1 MATEFDARRAC
12 HWTLLRLAGRVP
24 DGLMTASR
32 RLLARGRYAEMA
44 RIVALAVTGRG
55 IAMHA
60 EDVRSIAGLLDPYGQ
75 PGPESLGEPTCGDP
89 MPRHEFFGAAPYP
102 GTEVPHLDHAIVR
115 AILNEP
121 GVHGVWRTWRVA
133 TGHPRDTA
141 KVVFVVEV
149 ETDPAGLTAHLQE
162 RLIAAGEMYPQ
173 VEAYEVGEWLPA
185 YQRTA
190 RSKGELLW
198 SRTPDPGVRIAPLI
212 DAFVGAGPPG
222 DVDAEV
228 VDDEERERL
237 LRYLDAGTPVLI
249 TTARIYD
256 AIDRERGRIVP
267 MNFRTDGTWIWND
280 IGSYYLRAYGFSPDA
295 ALVTHIRANGYEI
308 PRVDGVAEFR
318 AISVLYWAEE
328 EGAATGGRRR

>member
-1 MATEFDARRAC
+1 MVTDFDARRAC

-24 DGLMTASR
+24 DGLLTASR
-32 RLLARGRYAEMA
+32 RLLARERYAEMA
-44 RIVALAVTGRG
+44 RVVALAVTGRG
-55 IAMHA
+55 IAMHP
-60 EDVRSIAGLLDPYGQ
+60 EDVRSIGELLDPRGD
-75 PGPESLGEPTCGDP
+75 PGPESLGEPAGGDP
-89 MPRHEFFGAAPYP
+89 MPRHAFFATEPYP
-102 GTEVPHLDHAIVR
+102 GTEVPHLDQAAVR
-115 AILNEP
+115 AVLAEP
-121 GVHGVWRTWRVA
+121 GAHGIWRTWRVA
-133 TGHPRDTA
+133 AGHPRTTA
-141 KVVFVVEV
+141 KPVYVVEV
-149 ETDPAGLTAHLQE
+149 ETDPAGVTARLQE
-162 RLIAAGEMYPQ
+162 RLIAAGGLYPQ

-190 RSKGELLW
+190 RSQGELLW

-212 DAFVGAGPPG
+212 DAFVGAGPTG
-222 DVDAEV
+222 DVDAELI
-228 VDDEERERL
+228 DDHERERL

-256 AIDRERGRIVP
+256 AIDRERGRVVP

-280 IGSYYLRAYGFSPDA
+280 IGSYYLRAYGFSPDDG
-295 ALVTHIRANGYEI
+295 LVTHIRANGYEM